1 MQLQVQKEDGTY
13 ESVESGFNDVNGT
26 DVQSDNAKSASDFA
40 NGPLGSLFQSKYNYN
55 NLQYPADL
63 NSVGKGHAIVFEIS
77 QPKSKSIEE
86 VIDYSIKTATEL
98 GSAAVAKG
106 EEVLN
111 GMNTQPE
118 KTLTDLGNSV
128 KTGVTSL
135 LNGTAFGGTT
145 VSELMTVS
153 KDLKAIVSLY
163 MPDSLSFQYAANFG
177 EVSIMDAVASSKL
190 PGIAAVAGFVQS
202 VVDPTQGNAAGR
214 LALNKMGYAFNPQ
227 EQVLF
232 QGIDFRT
239 FEMSF
244 TFSPKSAREAQQV
257 QKIIKLFRT
266 YAAPTIVTGAAG
278 FFYTPPGVF
287 NLSFRKDGKINPNI
301 NKLTDCVLL
310 SVNVNYA
317 PNGWSSYKDGQPVQ
331 TTMDLSFKETVL
343 VDRTKIEQGY

>member
-13 ESVESGFNDVNGT
+13 ESVESGFNDVNGS

-55 NLQYPADL
+55 SLQYPADL

-77 QPKSKSIEE
+77 QPQSKSIQD
-86 VIDYSIKTATEL
+86 VSNYVTDAIDSANNTINSIKTADPETAINNAKDSL
-98 GSAAVAKG
+98 VNGVKNIFSNGASQTAA
-106 EEVLN
+106 EFMTLN
-111 GMNTQPE
+111 
-118 KTLTDLGNSV
+118 
-128 KTGVTSL
+128 
-135 LNGTAFGGTT
+135 
-145 VSELMTVS
+145 

-163 MPDSLSFQYAANFG
+163 MPDTVSFQYVSDFG
-177 EVSIMDAVASSKL
+177 EVSIADAASSL
-190 PGIAAVAGFVQS
+190 PGILGKVPGFLQS
-202 VVDPTQGNAAGR
+202 VLSDNAAGK
-214 LALNKMGYAFNPQ
+214 LALNKLGYAFNPQ
-227 EQVLF
+227 SQVLF

-239 FEMSF
+239 FAMSF

-310 SVNVNYA
+310 SVDVNYA

>member
-13 ESVESGFNDVNGT
+13 ESVESGFNDVNGS
-26 DVQSDNAKSASDFA
+26 DIQSDNAKSASDFA
-40 NGPLGSLFQSKYNYN
+40 SGPLGSLFQSKYNYN

-77 QPKSKSIEE
+77 QPQSKTIED
-86 VIDYSIKTATEL
+86 VVNYAVKTGTE
-98 GSAAVAKG
+98 GVTAVAEGGK
-106 EEVLN
+106 EFVN
-111 GMNTQPE
+111 SMNTNPE
-118 KTLTDLGNSV
+118 ETLKNFGNSV
-128 KTGVTSL
+128 KNGLTNL
-135 LNGTAFGGTT
+135 LEGKVFETT
-145 VSELMTVS
+145 VAELMTVN

-163 MPDSLSFQYAANFG
+163 MPDTVSFQYVSNFG
-177 EVSIMDAVASSKL
+177 EVSIMEAASAL
-190 PGIAAVAGFVQS
+190 PGIGKIPGIVQS
-202 VVDPTQGNAAGR
+202 VMDNPAAK

-227 EQVLF
+227 SQVLF

-257 QKIIKLFRT
+257 QKIIKLFRS

-287 NLSFRKDGKINPNI
+287 NLSFRKDGAINQNI
-301 NKLTDCVLL
+301 NKITDCVLQ
-310 SVNVNYA
+310 SVTVNYA

-343 VDRTKIEQGY
+343 VDRVKIQQGY

>member
-13 ESVESGFNDVNGT
+13 ESVESGFNDVNGS

-55 NLQYPADL
+55 SLQYPADL

-77 QPKSKSIEE
+77 QPQSKSIQD
-86 VIDYSIKTATEL
+86 VANYVTDAIVSANNTINSIKTADPETAINNAKDSL
-98 GSAAVAKG
+98 VNGVKNILSNGASQTAA
-106 EEVLN
+106 EFMTLN
-111 GMNTQPE
+111 
-118 KTLTDLGNSV
+118 
-128 KTGVTSL
+128 
-135 LNGTAFGGTT
+135 
-145 VSELMTVS
+145 

-163 MPDSLSFQYAANFG
+163 MPDTVSFQYVSDFG
-177 EVSIMDAVASSKL
+177 EEVSIANAASAL
-190 PGIAAVAGFVQS
+190 PGILGKVPGFLQS
-202 VVDPTQGNAAGR
+202 VLSDNAAGK
-214 LALNKMGYAFNPQ
+214 LALNKLGYAFNPQ
-227 EQVLF
+227 SQVLF

-343 VDRTKIEQGY
+343 VDRAKIEQGY

>member
-13 ESVESGFNDVNGT
+13 ESVESGFNDVNGS

-55 NLQYPADL
+55 SLQYPADL

-77 QPKSKSIEE
+77 QPQSKSIQD
-86 VIDYSIKTATEL
+86 VTNYVTDSANAIDNAIDSIKTADPETAINNAKDSL
-98 GSAAVAKG
+98 VNGVKDIFSNGASQTAA
-106 EEVLN
+106 EFMTLN
-111 GMNTQPE
+111 
-118 KTLTDLGNSV
+118 
-128 KTGVTSL
+128 
-135 LNGTAFGGTT
+135 
-145 VSELMTVS
+145 

-163 MPDSLSFQYAANFG
+163 MPDTVSFQYVSDFG
-177 EVSIMDAVASSKL
+177 EVSIADAASSL
-190 PGIAAVAGFVQS
+190 PGILGKVPGFLQS
-202 VVDPTQGNAAGR
+202 VLSDNAAGK
-214 LALNKMGYAFNPQ
+214 LALNKLGYAFNPQ
-227 EQVLF
+227 SQVLF

>member
-1 MQLQVQKEDGTY
+1 MQLQVQNADGVY
-13 ESVESGFNDVNGT
+13 QSVESGYNDLNGS
-26 DVQSDNAKSASDFA
+26 DIQSDAAKSSSDFA
-40 NGPLGSLFQSKYNYN
+40 SGPLGSLFQSKYNYN

-63 NSVGKGHAIVFEIS
+63 NSVAKGHAIVFEIS
-77 QPKSKSIEE
+77 QPQSKSIQD
-86 VIDYSIKTATEL
+86 VVNYAVKTGTEGL
-98 GSAAVAKG
+98 TAFS
-106 EEVLN
+106 
-111 GMNTQPE
+111 E
-118 KTLTDLGNSV
+118 KKKEADAMTDAQAEKALTDLSNNV
-128 KTGVTSL
+128 KNGLTNL
-135 LNGTAFGGTT
+135 LEGKFFETT
-145 VSELMTVS
+145 VSELMTVN

-163 MPDSLSFQYAANFG
+163 MPDTMSFQYVSIFG
-177 EVSIMDAVASSKL
+177 EVSIMEAASAL
-190 PGIAAVAGFVQS
+190 PGIGKIPGIIQS
-202 VVDPTQGNAAGR
+202 VMDNPAAK

-227 EQVLF
+227 SQVLF

-257 QKIIKLFRT
+257 QKIIKLFRS

-287 NLSFRKDGKINPNI
+287 NLSFRKDGAINPNI
-301 NKLTDCVLL
+301 NKLTDCVLTN
-310 SVNVNYA
+310 VNVNYA

>member
-1 MQLQVQKEDGTY
+1 MAEPNDPQ
-13 ESVESGFNDVNGT
+13 SVDYVNGS
-26 DVQSDNAKSASDFA
+26 DIQSDAAKSANDFA
-40 NGPLGSLFQSKYNYN
+40 SGPLGSLFQSIYNYN
-55 NLQYPADL
+55 SLQYPADL

-77 QPKSKSIEE
+77 QPKSKTIQE
-86 VIDYSIKTATEL
+86 VVDYSVKAATDAGTAISDKVKEL
-98 GSAAVAKG
+98 NAMTDAQSEAALTQLGTDVK
-106 EEVLN
+106 N
-111 GMNTQPE
+111 G
-118 KTLTDLGNSV
+118 V
-128 KTGVTSL
+128 KNGVTNL
-135 LNGTAFGGTT
+135 LNGNVFKTT
-145 VSELMTVS
+145 VAELMSVQ
-153 KDLKAIVSLY
+153 KDLKAVVSLY
-163 MPDSLSFQYAANFG
+163 MPDTVSFQYVSNFG
-177 EVSIMDAVASSKL
+177 EVSIMDAASSL
-190 PGIAAVAGFVQS
+190 PGVGKVPGFVQS
-202 VVDPTQGNAAGR
+202 VMDNPAAK

-287 NLSFRKDGKINPNI
+287 NLSFRKDGRVNPNI
-301 NKLTDCVLL
+301 NKITDCVLQ
-310 SVNVNYA
+310 SVTVNYA

-343 VDRTKIEQGY
+343 VDRAKIEQGY

>member
-13 ESVESGFNDVNGT
+13 ESVESGFNDVNGS

-55 NLQYPADL
+55 SLQYPADL

-77 QPKSKSIEE
+77 QPQSKSIQD
-86 VIDYSIKTATEL
+86 VANYVTDAIVSANNTINSIKTADPETAINNAKDSL
-98 GSAAVAKG
+98 VNGVKDIFSNGASQTAA
-106 EEVLN
+106 EFMTLN
-111 GMNTQPE
+111 
-118 KTLTDLGNSV
+118 
-128 KTGVTSL
+128 
-135 LNGTAFGGTT
+135 
-145 VSELMTVS
+145 

-163 MPDSLSFQYAANFG
+163 MPDTVSFQYVSDFG
-177 EVSIMDAVASSKL
+177 EVSIADAASSL
-190 PGIAAVAGFVQS
+190 PGILGKVPGFLQS
-202 VVDPTQGNAAGR
+202 VLSDNAAGK
-214 LALNKMGYAFNPQ
+214 LALNKLGYAFNPQ
-227 EQVLF
+227 SQVLF

>member
-13 ESVESGFNDVNGT
+13 QSVESGFNDVNGS
-26 DVQSDNAKSASDFA
+26 DIQSDNAKSASDFA
-40 NGPLGSLFQSKYNYN
+40 SGPLGSLFQSKYNYN

-77 QPKSKSIEE
+77 QPKSKSIED
-86 VIDYSIKTATEL
+86 VVNYAAKIGTE
-98 GSAAVAKG
+98 GVNTVAEGGK
-106 EEVLN
+106 EFVN
-111 GMNTQPE
+111 SMNTNPE
-118 KTLTDLGNSV
+118 ETLKNFGNSV
-128 KTGVTSL
+128 KNGLTNL
-135 LNGTAFGGTT
+135 LEGKVFETT
-145 VSELMTVS
+145 VAELMTVN

-163 MPDSLSFQYAANFG
+163 MPDSLSFQYVSNYG
-177 EVSIMDAVASSKL
+177 EVSIMDAASAL
-190 PGIAAVAGFVQS
+190 PGIGKIPGFIQS
-202 VVDPTQGNAAGR
+202 VMDNPAAK

-227 EQVLF
+227 SQVLF

-257 QKIIKLFRT
+257 QKIIKLFRS

-287 NLSFRKDGKINPNI
+287 NLSFRKDGAVNPNI
-301 NKLTDCVLL
+301 NKITDCVLEN
-310 SVNVNYA
+310 VTVNYA

-331 TTMDLSFKETVL
+331 TTMDLTFKETVL
-343 VDRTKIEQGY
+343 VDRAKIQQGY

>member
-13 ESVESGFNDVNGT
+13 QSVESGYNDVNGS
-26 DVQSDNAKSASDFA
+26 DIQSDNAKSASDFA
-40 NGPLGSLFQSKYNYN
+40 SGPLGSLFQSKYNYN

-77 QPKSKSIEE
+77 QPKSKSIED
-86 VIDYSIKTATEL
+86 VVNYAAKIGTE
-98 GSAAVAKG
+98 GVNTVAEGGK
-106 EEVLN
+106 EFVN
-111 GMNTQPE
+111 SMNTNPE
-118 KTLTDLGNSV
+118 ETLKNFGNNV
-128 KTGVTSL
+128 KNGLTNL
-135 LNGTAFGGTT
+135 LEGKVFETT
-145 VSELMTVS
+145 VAELMTVN

-163 MPDSLSFQYAANFG
+163 MPDSLSFQYVSNFG
-177 EVSIMDAVASSKL
+177 EVSIMEAASAL
-190 PGIAAVAGFVQS
+190 PGIGKIPGFIQS
-202 VVDPTQGNAAGR
+202 VMDNPAAK

-227 EQVLF
+227 SQVLF

-257 QKIIKLFRT
+257 QKIIKLFRS

-287 NLSFRKDGKINPNI
+287 NLSFRKDGAVNPNI
-301 NKLTDCVLL
+301 NKITDCVLEN
-310 SVNVNYA
+310 VTVNYA

-331 TTMDLSFKETVL
+331 TTMDLTFKETVL
-343 VDRTKIEQGY
+343 VDRAKIQQGY